1 MAADRKPKPPATYTS
16 ALVRASFRQSTPQST
31 DADTLCVGLF
41 DGESAPA
48 ALDEA
53 LGGKLGRLVESG
65 EAKGA
70 FKKTAIVHPDGAIG
84 AARVIGVGLGKRDEF
99 NAERARIAAAVA
111 FSRARDAG
119 GKRIAWAVPDGTDEA
134 VIARALAEGALLAA
148 YRFDRYKSSK
158 TDDSEDSVPQQLEI
172 VSEADLSEV
181 VGETDIVAE
190 HQNAARDLQN
200 LPSNDLTPGKL
211 ADHALER
218 VAEIEGLTGEAF
230 GLDEIASRGMGG
242 LQAVA
247 QGSHQEPRFIVLRY
261 DGGGPSLALVGKAVT
276 FDTGGIS
283 IKPAGKMQE
292 MKMDMSGGATVIE
305 ATAAIARLGL
315 PVNLLSIVPA
325 TENMPSGHAIKPGD
339 IIRTSNGKTVEVN
352 NTDAEG
358 RLILADGL
366 AYAAAEGAERIVD
379 LATLTGAI
387 VTALGSTYA
396 GLFSNDDEL
405 SAAIARAG
413 DATGELVWRMP
424 LHPDY
429 KDLTRGKVADLTN
442 VSEARKAS
450 SAYAASFLEEFVDGK
465 PWVHLDIAG
474 TSWDQD
480 NREYVGKGASGWG
493 VRLLVEL
500 ARSLG
505 QS

>member
-1 MAADRKPKPPATYTS
+1 M
-16 ALVRASFRQSTPQST
+16 RASFRQSAPQST

-53 LGGKLGRLVESG
+53 LGRKLGRLVESG
-65 EAKGA
+65 EAKGT
-70 FKKTAIVHPDGAIG
+70 FKKTAILHPDGAIG
-84 AARVIGVGLGKRDEF
+84 AARVITVGLGKRDEF
-99 NAERARIAAAVA
+99 TPERARVAAAVA
-111 FSRARDAG
+111 FGRARDAG
-119 GKRIAWAVPDGTDEA
+119 AKRVAWALPDGTDEPA
-134 VIARALAEGALLAA
+134 IASALTEGVLLAA

-158 TDDSEDSVPQQLEI
+158 NDDSDDSGPEQLEI
-172 VSEADLSEV
+172 VSETDLSRV

-211 ADHALER
+211 ADHALSR

-230 GLDEIASRGMGG
+230 GPEEIASRGMGG
-242 LQAVA
+242 LQAVTK
-247 QGSHQEPRFIVLRY
+247 GSHEEPRFIVLRY
-261 DGGGPSLALVGKAVT
+261 DGGGPGLALVGKAVT

-292 MKMDMSGGATVIE
+292 MKMDMSGGAAVIE

-315 PVNLLSIVPA
+315 PVNLLSVVPS

-339 IIRTSNGKTVEVN
+339 IIRISNGKTVEVN

-366 AYAAAEGAERIVD
+366 AYVTAEGAERIID

-396 GLFSNDDEL
+396 GLFSNDDKL
-405 SAAIARAG
+405 SEALASAG
-413 DATGELVWRMP
+413 DSTGELVWRMP

-465 PWVHLDIAG
+465 PWAHLDIAG
-474 TSWDQD
+474 VAWDQD

-493 VRLLVEL
+493 VRFLVEF
-500 ARSLG
+500 ARNLT
-505 QS
+505 

>member
-1 MAADRKPKPPATYTS
+1 
-16 ALVRASFRQSTPQST
+16 VRASFRQGNPATT

-41 DGESAPA
+41 DGAGAPA

-53 LGGKLGRLVESG
+53 LDGKLGRLVDSG

-70 FKKTAIVHPDGAIG
+70 FKKTAILHPDGAIG
-84 AARVIGVGLGKRDEF
+84 AARVITVGLGKRDEF
-99 NAERARIAAAVA
+99 SLERARVAAAVA
-111 FSRARDAG
+111 FGRARDAG
-119 GKRIAWAVPDGTDEA
+119 AKRIAWAVPEGTDTA
-134 VIARALAEGALLAA
+134 PTAQALTEGTLLAA

-158 TDDSEDSVPQQLEI
+158 NGDSDDSGPQQVEI
-172 VSEADLSEV
+172 VSEDDLSTV
-181 VGETDIVAE
+181 VGDTDIVAE

-200 LPSNDLTPGKL
+200 LPANDLTPVKL
-211 ADHALER
+211 AEHALRR
-218 VAEIEGLTGEAF
+218 VAEIERLEGEVF
-230 GLDEIASRGMGG
+230 GPDEIASRRMGG

-247 QGSHQEPRFIVLRY
+247 KGSHEEPRFIVLRY
-261 DGGGPSLALVGKAVT
+261 DGGGPGLALVGKAVT

-283 IKPAGKMQE
+283 IKPSGKMHE
-292 MKMDMSGGATVIE
+292 MKMDMSGGSAVIE

-315 PVNLLSIVPA
+315 PVNLLSVVPA

-339 IIRTSNGKTVEVN
+339 IIRISNGKTVEVN

-387 VTALGSTYA
+387 LTALGSTYA

-405 SAAIARAG
+405 SAALARAS
-413 DATGELVWRMP
+413 DNTGELVWRMP

-450 SAYAASFLEEFVDGK
+450 SAYAA
-465 PWVHLDIAG
+465 
-474 TSWDQD
+474 
-480 NREYVGKGASGWG
+480 
-493 VRLLVEL
+493 
-500 ARSLG
+500 
-505 QS
+505 

>member
-1 MAADRKPKPPATYTS
+1 M
-16 ALVRASFRQSTPQST
+16 RASFRQGTPATT

-41 DGESAPA
+41 DGAPPPA
-48 ALDEA
+48 DIDDA
-53 LGGKLGRLVESG
+53 LGGGLGRLVSSA
-65 EAKGA
+65 EAKGS
-70 FKKTAIVHPDGAIG
+70 FKKTAIMHPDGAIG
-84 AARVIGVGLGKRDEF
+84 AARVITVGLGKRDEF
-99 NAERARIAAAVA
+99 TPERARVAAAVA
-111 FSRARDAG
+111 LGRARDAG
-119 GKRIAWAVPDGTDEA
+119 AKRVAWAIPDGTDA
-134 VIARALAEGALLAA
+134 GSTAKALTEGTLLAA

-158 TDDSEDSVPQQLEI
+158 DGDGDDGGPAQLEI
-172 VSEADLSEV
+172 VSADDLADV
-181 VGETDIVAE
+181 VGDADVVAE

-200 LPSNDLTPGKL
+200 LPANDLTPVKL
-211 ADHALER
+211 AEHALER
-218 VAEIEGLTGEAF
+218 VAEIEGLEGEAF
-230 GLDEIASRGMGG
+230 GPDEIASRAMGG
-242 LQAVA
+242 LQAVT
-247 QGSHQEPRFIVLRY
+247 QGSHEEPRFIVLRY
-261 DGGGPSLALVGKAVT
+261 SGGGPGLALVGKAVT

-292 MKMDMSGGATVIE
+292 MKMDMSGGAAVIE

-315 PVNLLSIVPA
+315 PVNLVSAIPA
-325 TENMPSGHAIKPGD
+325 TENMPSGHAVRPGD
-339 IIRTSNGKTVEVN
+339 IIRISNGTTVEVN

-366 AYAAAEGAERIVD
+366 AYVAAEGAERIID

-396 GLFSNDDEL
+396 GLFSNDDAL
-405 SAAIARAG
+405 SAALAEAG
-413 DATGELVWRMP
+413 DSTGELVWRMP

-465 PWVHLDIAG
+465 PWAHLDIAG
-474 TSWDQD
+474 VAWDQD

-493 VRLLVEL
+493 VRFLVEL
-500 ARSLG
+500 VRNLS
-505 QS
+505 